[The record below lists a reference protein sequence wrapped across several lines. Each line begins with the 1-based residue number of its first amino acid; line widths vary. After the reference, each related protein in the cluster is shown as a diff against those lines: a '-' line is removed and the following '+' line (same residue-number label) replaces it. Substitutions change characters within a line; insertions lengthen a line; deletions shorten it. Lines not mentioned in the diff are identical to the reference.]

1 SNSFSLFSSTFC
13 TASRMFWFPKPVSPM
28 ANRGPDVAPA
38 PERAPSAR
46 PSARG
51 VRVVSIA
58 YLLHPRRRL
67 RAAFVS
73 SGPFGRIETD
83 AVREAMR
90 HESVASPQLLARRV
104 CRQHRGRVSPQ
115 MAVDL
120 ERRLE
125 PYGLAAQT
133 AGIRE
138 LVTVAYGRPRGRQP
152 VAGFGYVYVYA
163 KRTPQPRWA

>member
-1 SNSFSLFSSTFC
+1 
-13 TASRMFWFPKPVSPM
+13 
-28 ANRGPDVAPA
+28 
-38 PERAPSAR
+38 
-46 PSARG
+46 
-51 VRVVSIA
+51 
-58 YLLHPRRRL
+58 
-67 RAAFVS
+67 
-73 SGPFGRIETD
+73 
-83 AVREAMR
+83 MR

-104 CRQHRGRVSPQ
+104 YRQHRGRVSPQ

-163 KRTPQPRWA
+163 KRTPQPRWAIVRRRGTARAVRNRPRVRTRSTSRGDPSEPDLDPDRRRRA